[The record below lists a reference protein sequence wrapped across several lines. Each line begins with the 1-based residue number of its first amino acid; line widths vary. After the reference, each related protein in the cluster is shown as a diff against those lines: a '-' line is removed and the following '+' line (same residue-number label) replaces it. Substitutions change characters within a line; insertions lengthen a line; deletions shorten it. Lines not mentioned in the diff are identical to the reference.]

1 MCCNTYLSV
10 TMKTLREEIRQTRPF
25 GSPEQEAYLGILRT
39 AAVLEHAT
47 AELLKAYDITPT
59 QYNVLRILR
68 GAGRNGLCRNEVRN
82 RLVAQVPDATRLL
95 DRMEAQG
102 FIERKRDSDDRRF
115 VTARIAS
122 RGLKLLGELDEPM
135 LALHRA
141 QLAALDEQEAQVL
154 IELLN
159 RIRRTQ

>member
-1 MCCNTYLSV
+1 MS
-10 TMKTLREEIRQTRPF
+10 TLREEIRQTRPF

-47 AELLKAYDITPT
+47 AELLKVYDITPT

-68 GAGRNGLCRNEVRN
+68 GAGRNGLCRNEVRD

-102 FIERKRDSDDRRF
+102 LIERKRESDDRRF

-122 RGLKLLGELDEPM
+122 RGLELLSELDEPM

-141 QLAALDEQEAQVL
+141 QLAALDAREAQVL
-154 IELLN
+154 IELLE
-159 RIRRTQ
+159 RVRRTQ